1 MKRRILVMVLALL
14 LALGALVTLNSSVS
28 RTALPIEMQV
38 LTSLGDSSAAQ
49 GLTVDYRI
57 ALDSCLRWYTKYDP
71 ASGANST
78 DFHVT
83 GNRNTTT
90 VLPYYSLLGEEYN
103 DWWIVSGL
111 LNGRDTRDPIVSGI
125 LSEATSGQ
133 GRENSRGTNIMKR
146 LYPIDYYDSYPL
158 RLSQQSITEGISPD
172 NSTGY
177 YEDWVNIPFDKLRIP
192 VTEND
197 FFELEFQMDSTETGQ
212 QMNYVSGSGLQY
224 VQNAFTPYCAASED
238 GVLVTV
244 GFPADV
250 QPETDW
256 APEGFGLWYMPVRMQ
271 EVTDERSGSSATV
284 SYSFPVVAECRLAYP
299 LDIETQRVMLLR
311 RSDDGA
317 HILLVTAENDRYVL
331 RVLDSGDYR
340 LVQQIELCE
349 ATAYEHTENRYIYE
363 DYGPWREPAESAHYR
378 YSYPDEN
385 DCSTAELQVTRTEY
399 PEVSMQQGDNFA
411 AVIIGS
417 RLALLT
423 PSAEGYDLQFVC
435 DTVSYGYEM
444 WKDDPD
450 DTYWYQEDSGWLFT
464 GNVPSDPNSPVYQAY
479 TVTTV
484 AERYAMAYNGTSLA
498 VATYY
503 GGNDLML
510 SIYGREGLQYAALVK
525 NNVLGQ
531 IDSTGTANPVC
542 QDELRSYQEYY
553 YPQPG
558 LSWS

>member
-1 MKRRILVMVLALL
+1 MKRRILVTVLALL
-14 LALGALVTLNSSVS
+14 LALGGLVTLNNGISH
-28 RTALPIEMQV
+28 TALPIEMQV

-71 ASGANST
+71 ASGANRT

-83 GNRNTTT
+83 GHRETST
-90 VLPYYSLLGEEYN
+90 VLPYGLLGEEYN
-103 DWWIVSGL
+103 DWRIVSGL
-111 LNGRDTRDPIVSGI
+111 LNERDTRDPIVSGI
-125 LSEATSGQ
+125 LSEAASGQ
-133 GRENSRGTNIMKR
+133 GRENSRGTSIIKR

-172 NSTGY
+172 NSLDY
-177 YEDWVNIPFDKLRIP
+177 FHNEVNVPFEKLRIP
-192 VTEND
+192 VTEDD
-197 FFELEFQMDSTETGQ
+197 FFELEFQLDNTEAGQ
-212 QMNYVSGSGLQY
+212 KMNYVSGSGLQY

-250 QPETDW
+250 QPEADW

-271 EVTDERSGSSATV
+271 ELTEERNGSSGTV
-284 SYSFPVVAECRLAYP
+284 SYSFPVVAECRLVYP
-299 LDIETQRVMLLR
+299 LDIGTQRVMLLR

-331 RVLDSGDYR
+331 RVLDNGDYR
-340 LVQQIELCE
+340 LVQQIDLCE
-349 ATAYEHTENRYIYE
+349 ATAHEYTETRYIYD
-363 DYGPWREPAESAHYR
+363 DYGPWREPTEPAHYR
-378 YSYPDEN
+378 YSYPDES
-385 DCSTAELQVTRTEY
+385 DRSTAELQVTRTAY

-435 DTVSYGYEM
+435 DTVSYGYEL
-444 WKDDPD
+444 WKDDPN
-450 DTYWYQEDSGWLFT
+450 DTYWNQREASDWLFT
-464 GNVPSDPNSPVYQAY
+464 GDVPTDPNSPVYRAD
-479 TVTTV
+479 TIATV

-503 GGNDLML
+503 GNRLML
-510 SIYGREGLQYAALVK
+510 SVYGPEGLQYAALVK
-525 NNVLGQ
+525 NGVLGQ

>member
-1 MKRRILVMVLALL
+1 MKRRILVTALALL

-38 LTSLGDSSAAQ
+38 LTSLGDSSTAQ

-71 ASGANST
+71 ASGVNST

-90 VLPYYSLLGEEYN
+90 VLPYYSLLGETYN

-125 LSEATSGQ
+125 LSEAASGQ
-133 GRENSRGTNIMKR
+133 GRANSRGTSIVKR

-158 RLSQQSITEGISPD
+158 RLSQQSVTEGISPD
-172 NSTGY
+172 NSPGY

-197 FFELEFQMDSTETGQ
+197 FFELEFRVDSTE
-212 QMNYVSGSGLQY
+212 
-224 VQNAFTPYCAASED
+224 
-238 GVLVTV
+238 TV

-250 QPETDW
+250 QPEADW

-271 EVTDERSGSSATV
+271 KVTDERSGASGTV
-284 SYSFPVVAECRLAYP
+284 SYSFPVVAECRLVYP
-299 LDIETQRVMLLR
+299 LDIGTQRVMLLR

-331 RVLDSGDYR
+331 RVLDSGDYH
-340 LVQQIELCE
+340 LVRQIELCE
-349 ATAYEHTENRYIYE
+349 ATAHEHAENRYIYE
-363 DYGPWREPAESAHYR
+363 DYGPWREPTESAHYR
-378 YSYPDEN
+378 YNYPDEN
-385 DCSTAELQVTRTEY
+385 DRGTAELQVTRTAY
-399 PEVSMQQGDNFA
+399 PEVSMQQGDNFV

-450 DTYWYQEDSGWLFT
+450 DTYWYQEDLGWLFT
-464 GNVPSDPNSPVYQAY
+464 EDVPSDPNSSVYQAY
-479 TVTTV
+479 TVATV
-484 AERYAMAYNGTSLA
+484 EERYAMAYNGTSLA

-503 GGNDLML
+503 GNRLML
-510 SIYGREGLQYAALVK
+510 SVYGPDGFQYAALVK
-525 NNVLGQ
+525 NSVLSQEG
-531 IDSTGTANPVC
+531 SAGTANPVC

>member
-1 MKRRILVMVLALL
+1 M
-14 LALGALVTLNSSVS
+14 
-28 RTALPIEMQV
+28 
-38 LTSLGDSSAAQ
+38 
-49 GLTVDYRI
+49 
-57 ALDSCLRWYTKYDP
+57 
-71 ASGANST
+71 
-78 DFHVT
+78 
-83 GNRNTTT
+83 
-90 VLPYYSLLGEEYN
+90 
-103 DWWIVSGL
+103 SGL

-125 LSEATSGQ
+125 LSEAASGQ
-133 GRENSRGTNIMKR
+133 GRANSRGTSIVKR

-158 RLSQQSITEGISPD
+158 RLSQQSVTEGISPD
-172 NSTGY
+172 NSPGY

-197 FFELEFQMDSTETGQ
+197 FFELEFRVDSTETGQ

-250 QPETDW
+250 QPEADW

-271 EVTDERSGSSATV
+271 EVTDERGEASGTV

-331 RVLDSGDYR
+331 RVLDSGDYH
-340 LVQQIELCE
+340 LVRQIELCE
-349 ATAYEHTENRYIYE
+349 ATAHEYTETSYIYE

-385 DCSTAELQVTRTEY
+385 DRSTAELQVTRTAY

-464 GNVPSDPNSPVYQAY
+464 GDVPSDPNSPVYQAY
-479 TVTTV
+479 TVATV
-484 AERYAMAYNGTSLA
+484 EERYAMAYNGTSLA

-503 GGNDLML
+503 GNRLML
-510 SIYGREGLQYAALVK
+510 SIYGPEGLQYAALVK

-531 IDSTGTANPVC
+531 SDSTGTANPVC

>member
-1 MKRRILVMVLALL
+1 MKRRILVTALALV

-90 VLPYYSLLGEEYN
+90 VLPYYSLLGETYN
-103 DWWIVSGL
+103 DWWLVSGL

-125 LSEATSGQ
+125 RSEAASGQ
-133 GRENSRGTNIMKR
+133 GRANSRGTNIMKR

-172 NSTGY
+172 NSPGY

-197 FFELEFQMDSTETGQ
+197 FFELEFRVDSTETGQ

-256 APEGFGLWYMPVRMQ
+256 APEGFGLWYVPVRMQ
-271 EVTDERSGSSATV
+271 KVTNERSGLPETV
-284 SYSFPVVAECRLAYP
+284 RGRFPVVAECRLVYP
-299 LDIETQRVMLLR
+299 LDIGTQRVMLLR

-331 RVLDSGDYR
+331 RVLDSGDYH
-340 LVQQIELCE
+340 LVRQIELCE
-349 ATAYEHTENRYIYE
+349 ATAHEYTETSYIYE
-363 DYGPWREPAESAHYR
+363 DYGPWREPTESAHYR
-378 YSYPDEN
+378 YNYPDEN
-385 DCSTAELQVTRTEY
+385 DRGTAELQVTRTEY

-450 DTYWYQEDSGWLFT
+450 DTYWYQEDTGWLFT
-464 GNVPSDPNSPVYQAY
+464 EDVPSDPNSSVYQAY
-479 TVTTV
+479 TVATV
-484 AERYAMAYNGTSLA
+484 EERYAMAYNGTSLA

-503 GGNDLML
+503 GNRLML
-510 SIYGREGLQYAALVK
+510 SVYGPDGFQYAALVK
-525 NNVLGQ
+525 NNVLDQ

>member
-1 MKRRILVMVLALL
+1 MKRRILITALALL

-38 LTSLGDSSAAQ
+38 LTSLGNSSAAQ

-90 VLPYYSLLGEEYN
+90 VLPYYSLLGETYN

-125 LSEATSGQ
+125 LNEAASGQ
-133 GRENSRGTNIMKR
+133 GRENSRGTSIMKR

-158 RLSQQSITEGISPD
+158 RLAEQSITEGISPD
-172 NSTGY
+172 NSPGY

-197 FFELEFQMDSTETGQ
+197 FFELEFRVDSTETGQ

-224 VQNAFTPYCAASED
+224 VQNAFTPYCTASED

-256 APEGFGLWYMPVRMQ
+256 APEGFGLWYVPVRMQ
-271 EVTDERSGSSATV
+271 KVTNERSGASGTV
-284 SYSFPVVAECRLAYP
+284 SYSFPVVAECRLVYP
-299 LDIETQRVMLLR
+299 LDIGTQRVMLLR

-317 HILLVTAENDRYVL
+317 HILLVTAENGRYVL
-331 RVLDSGDYR
+331 RVLDSGDYH
-340 LVQQIELCE
+340 LVRQIELCE
-349 ATAYEHTENRYIYE
+349 ATAHEYTETSYIYE
-363 DYGPWREPAESAHYR
+363 DYGPWREPTESAHYR
-378 YSYPDEN
+378 YNYPDEN
-385 DCSTAELQVTRTEY
+385 DRGTAEFQVTHTEY
-399 PEVSMQQGDNFA
+399 PEVSMQQGDNFV

-450 DTYWYQEDSGWLFT
+450 DTYWYQEDLGWLFT
-464 GNVPSDPNSPVYQAY
+464 GGVPSDPNSLVYQAY
-479 TVTTV
+479 TVATV
-484 AERYAMAYNGTSLA
+484 EERYAMAYNGTSLA

-503 GGNDLML
+503 GNRLML
-510 SIYGREGLQYAALVK
+510 SIYGPDGLQYAALVE
-525 NNVLGQ
+525 NSVLSQNG
-531 IDSTGTANPVC
+531 GEVTANPVC

>member
-1 MKRRILVMVLALL
+1 MKRRILITVLALL

-90 VLPYYSLLGEEYN
+90 VLPYYSLLGETYN

-125 LSEATSGQ
+125 RSEAASGQ
-133 GRENSRGTNIMKR
+133 GRANSRGTNIMKR

-158 RLSQQSITEGISPD
+158 RLSQQSVTEGISPD
-172 NSTGY
+172 NSPGY

-197 FFELEFQMDSTETGQ
+197 FFELEFRVDSTETGQ

-250 QPETDW
+250 QPEADW

-271 EVTDERSGSSATV
+271 EVTDERSGASGTV
-284 SYSFPVVAECRLAYP
+284 SYSFPVVAECRLVYP
-299 LDIETQRVMLLR
+299 LDIGTQRVMLLR

-331 RVLDSGDYR
+331 RVLDSGDYH
-340 LVQQIELCE
+340 LVRKIELCE
-349 ATAYEHTENRYIYE
+349 ATAHEYTETSYIYE
-363 DYGPWREPAESAHYR
+363 DYGPWREPTESAHYR
-378 YSYPDEN
+378 YNYPDEN
-385 DCSTAELQVTRTEY
+385 DRGTAEFQVTRTAY

-450 DTYWYQEDSGWLFT
+450 NTYWYQEDLGWLFT
-464 GNVPSDPNSPVYQAY
+464 GGVPSDPNSSVYQAY
-479 TVTTV
+479 TVATV
-484 AERYAMAYNGTSLA
+484 EERYAMAYNGTSLA

-503 GGNDLML
+503 GNRLML
-510 SIYGREGLQYAALVK
+510 SIYGPEGLQYAALVK
-525 NNVLGQ
+525 NSVLSQNG
-531 IDSTGTANPVC
+531 GEVTANPVC

>member
-1 MKRRILVMVLALL
+1 MKRRILVTVLALL
-14 LALGALVTLNSSVS
+14 LALGALVTLNSGIS

-71 ASGANST
+71 ASGANRT

-83 GNRNTTT
+83 GNRETTT
-90 VLPYYSLLGEEYN
+90 VLPYGLLGETYN

-111 LNGRDTRDPIVSGI
+111 LDERDPRDPIVSGI
-125 LSEATSGQ
+125 LREAASGQ
-133 GRENSRGTNIMKR
+133 GRENSRGTSIMKR

-172 NSTGY
+172 NSPGY

-284 SYSFPVVAECRLAYP
+284 SYRFPVVAECRLAYP

-331 RVLDSGDYR
+331 RVLDSGDYH
-340 LVQQIELCE
+340 LVRQIELCE

-385 DCSTAELQVTRTEY
+385 DRSTAELQVTRTAY

-423 PSAEGYDLQFVC
+423 PSAKGYDLQFVC

-464 GNVPSDPNSPVYQAY
+464 GDVPSDPNSSVYQAY
-479 TVTTV
+479 TVATV
-484 AERYAMAYNGTSLA
+484 EERYAMAYNGTSLA

-503 GGNDLML
+503 GNRLML
-510 SIYGREGLQYAALVK
+510 SVYGPDGFQYAALVK
-525 NNVLGQ
+525 NNVLDQ

>member
-1 MKRRILVMVLALL
+1 MKRRILITALALL

-111 LNGRDTRDPIVSGI
+111 LKGRDTRDPIVSGI
-125 LSEATSGQ
+125 LSEAASGQ

-158 RLSQQSITEGISPD
+158 RLSQQSVTEGISPD
-172 NSTGY
+172 NSPGY

-197 FFELEFQMDSTETGQ
+197 FFELEFRVDSTETGQ

-250 QPETDW
+250 QPEADW

-271 EVTDERSGSSATV
+271 KVTDERSGASGTV
-284 SYSFPVVAECRLAYP
+284 SYSFPVVAECRLVYP
-299 LDIETQRVMLLR
+299 LDIGTQRVMLLR
-311 RSDDGA
+311 QSDDGA

-331 RVLDSGDYR
+331 RVLDSGDYH
-340 LVQQIELCE
+340 LVRKIELCE
-349 ATAYEHTENRYIYE
+349 ATAHEYTETSYIYE
-363 DYGPWREPAESAHYR
+363 DYGPWREPTESAHYR
-378 YSYPDEN
+378 YNYPDEN
-385 DCSTAELQVTRTEY
+385 DRGTAEFQVTRTAY

-450 DTYWYQEDSGWLFT
+450 NTYWYQEDLGWLFT
-464 GNVPSDPNSPVYQAY
+464 GGVPSDPNSSVYQAY
-479 TVTTV
+479 TVATV
-484 AERYAMAYNGTSLA
+484 EERYAMAYNGTSLA

-503 GGNDLML
+503 GNRLML
-510 SIYGREGLQYAALVK
+510 SVYGPDGFQYAALVK

>member
-1 MKRRILVMVLALL
+1 MKRRILVTVLALL
-14 LALGALVTLNSSVS
+14 LALGALVTLNSGIS

-71 ASGANST
+71 ASGANRT

-83 GNRNTTT
+83 SHRETTT
-90 VLPYYSLLGEEYN
+90 VLPYGLLGEEYN

-125 LSEATSGQ
+125 LNEAASGQ
-133 GRENSRGTNIMKR
+133 GRENSRGTSR

-158 RLSQQSITEGISPD
+158 RLSQQSVTEGISPD
-172 NSTGY
+172 NSPGY

-197 FFELEFQMDSTETGQ
+197 FFELEFRVDSTETGQ

-256 APEGFGLWYMPVRMQ
+256 APECFGLWYVPVRMQ
-271 EVTDERSGSSATV
+271 KVTNERGGSSGTV
-284 SYSFPVVAECRLAYP
+284 SYSFPVVAECRLVYP
-299 LDIETQRVMLLR
+299 LYIGTQRVMLLR
-311 RSDDGA
+311 QSDDGA

-331 RVLDSGDYR
+331 RVLDSGDYH
-340 LVQQIELCE
+340 LVRQIELCE
-349 ATAYEHTENRYIYE
+349 ATAHEYTETSYIYE
-363 DYGPWREPAESAHYR
+363 DYGPWREPTESAHYR

-385 DCSTAELQVTRTEY
+385 DRGMAELQVTRTAY

-450 DTYWYQEDSGWLFT
+450 DTYWYQEDTGWLFT
-464 GNVPSDPNSPVYQAY
+464 EDVPSDPNSSVYQAY
-479 TVTTV
+479 TVATV
-484 AERYAMAYNGTSLA
+484 EERYAMAYNGTSLA

-503 GGNDLML
+503 GNRLML
-510 SIYGREGLQYAALVK
+510 SIYGPEGLQYAALVK
-525 NNVLGQ
+525 NSVLSQNG
-531 IDSTGTANPVC
+531 GEVTANPVC

>member
-1 MKRRILVMVLALL
+1 MKRRILITVLALL

-78 DFHVT
+78 DFHVI

-90 VLPYYSLLGEEYN
+90 VLPYYSLLGETYN

-125 LSEATSGQ
+125 RSEAASGQ
-133 GRENSRGTNIMKR
+133 GRANSRGTNIMKR

-158 RLSQQSITEGISPD
+158 RLSQQSVTEGISPD
-172 NSTGY
+172 NSPGY

-197 FFELEFQMDSTETGQ
+197 FFELEFRVDSTETGQ

-250 QPETDW
+250 QPEADW

-271 EVTDERSGSSATV
+271 EVTDERSGASGTV
-284 SYSFPVVAECRLAYP
+284 SYSFPVVAECRLVYP
-299 LDIETQRVMLLR
+299 LDIGTQRVMLLR

-331 RVLDSGDYR
+331 RVLDSGDYH
-340 LVQQIELCE
+340 LVRKIELCE
-349 ATAYEHTENRYIYE
+349 ATAHEYTETSYIYE
-363 DYGPWREPAESAHYR
+363 DYGPWREPTESAHYR
-378 YSYPDEN
+378 YNYPDEN
-385 DCSTAELQVTRTEY
+385 DRGTAEFQVTRTAY

-450 DTYWYQEDSGWLFT
+450 NTYWYQEDLGWLFT
-464 GNVPSDPNSPVYQAY
+464 GGVPSDPNSSVYQAY
-479 TVTTV
+479 TVATV
-484 AERYAMAYNGTSLA
+484 EERYAMAYNGTSLA

-503 GGNDLML
+503 GNRLML
-510 SIYGREGLQYAALVK
+510 SVYGPDGFQYAALVK

>member
-1 MKRRILVMVLALL
+1 MKRRILITALALL
-14 LALGALVTLNSSVS
+14 LALGALVTLNSGVS

-90 VLPYYSLLGEEYN
+90 VLPYYSLLGETYN

-125 LSEATSGQ
+125 LNEAASGQ

-158 RLSQQSITEGISPD
+158 RLSQQSVTEGISPD
-172 NSTGY
+172 NSPGY

-197 FFELEFQMDSTETGQ
+197 FFELEFRVDSTETGQ

-250 QPETDW
+250 QPEADW

-271 EVTDERSGSSATV
+271 EVTDERSGASGTV

-331 RVLDSGDYR
+331 RVLDSGDYH
-340 LVQQIELCE
+340 LVRQIDLCE
-349 ATAYEHTENRYIYE
+349 ATAHEYTETSYIYE

-385 DCSTAELQVTRTEY
+385 DRGTAELQVTRTEY

-450 DTYWYQEDSGWLFT
+450 DTYWYQEDTGWLFT
-464 GNVPSDPNSPVYQAY
+464 EDVPSDPNSSVYQAY
-479 TVTTV
+479 TVATV
-484 AERYAMAYNGTSLA
+484 EERYAMAYNGTSLA

-503 GGNDLML
+503 GNRLML
-510 SIYGREGLQYAALVK
+510 SVYGPNGLQYAALVE
-525 NNVLGQ
+525 NSVLSQEG
-531 IDSTGTANPVC
+531 STGTANPVC

>member
-1 MKRRILVMVLALL
+1 MKRRILITALALL

-38 LTSLGDSSAAQ
+38 LTSLGDSSTAQ

-71 ASGANST
+71 ASGVNST

-90 VLPYYSLLGEEYN
+90 VLPYYSLLGETYN

-125 LSEATSGQ
+125 LSEAASGQ
-133 GRENSRGTNIMKR
+133 GRANSSGTSIVKR

-158 RLSQQSITEGISPD
+158 RLSQQSVTEGISPD
-172 NSTGY
+172 NSPGY

-197 FFELEFQMDSTETGQ
+197 FFELEFRVDSTETGQ
-212 QMNYVSGSGLQY
+212 QINYVSGSGLQY

-256 APEGFGLWYMPVRMQ
+256 APEGFGLWYVPVRMQ
-271 EVTDERSGSSATV
+271 KVTNERSGASGTV
-284 SYSFPVVAECRLAYP
+284 SYSFPVVAECRLVYP
-299 LDIETQRVMLLR
+299 LDIGTQRVMLLR

-317 HILLVTAENDRYVL
+317 HILLVTAENGRYVL
-331 RVLDSGDYR
+331 RVLDSGDYH
-340 LVQQIELCE
+340 LVRQIELCE
-349 ATAYEHTENRYIYE
+349 ATAHEYTETSYIYE
-363 DYGPWREPAESAHYR
+363 DYGPWREPTESAHYR
-378 YSYPDEN
+378 YNYPDEN
-385 DCSTAELQVTRTEY
+385 DRGTAEFQVTHTEY

-450 DTYWYQEDSGWLFT
+450 DTYWYQEDTGWLFT
-464 GNVPSDPNSPVYQAY
+464 EDVPSDPNSSVYQAY
-479 TVTTV
+479 TVATV
-484 AERYAMAYNGTSLA
+484 EERYAMAYNGTSLA

-503 GGNDLML
+503 GNRLML
-510 SIYGREGLQYAALVK
+510 SVYGPDGFQYAALVE
-525 NNVLGQ
+525 NSVLSQEG
-531 IDSTGTANPVC
+531 STGTANPVC

>member
-1 MKRRILVMVLALL
+1 MKRRILVTALALL

-90 VLPYYSLLGEEYN
+90 VLPYYSLLGETYN

-125 LSEATSGQ
+125 LNEAASGQ

-158 RLSQQSITEGISPD
+158 RLSQQSVTEGISPD
-172 NSTGY
+172 NSPGY

-197 FFELEFQMDSTETGQ
+197 FFELEFRVDSTETGQ

-250 QPETDW
+250 QPEADW

-271 EVTDERSGSSATV
+271 EVTDERSGASGTV
-284 SYSFPVVAECRLAYP
+284 SYSFPVVAECRLVYP
-299 LDIETQRVMLLR
+299 LDIGTQRVMLLR
-311 RSDDGA
+311 QSDDGA

-331 RVLDSGDYR
+331 RVLDSGDYH
-340 LVQQIELCE
+340 LVRQIELCE
-349 ATAYEHTENRYIYE
+349 ATAHEYTETSYIYE
-363 DYGPWREPAESAHYR
+363 DYGPWREPAESAYYR

-385 DCSTAELQVTRTEY
+385 DRGTAELQVTRTAY

-450 DTYWYQEDSGWLFT
+450 DTYWYQEDTGWLFT
-464 GNVPSDPNSPVYQAY
+464 EDVPSDPNSSVYQAY
-479 TVTTV
+479 TVATV
-484 AERYAMAYNGTSLA
+484 EERYAMAYNGTSLA

-503 GGNDLML
+503 GNRLML
-510 SIYGREGLQYAALVK
+510 SVYGPDGFQYAALVE
-525 NNVLGQ
+525 NSVLSQ

>member
-1 MKRRILVMVLALL
+1 MKRRILITALALL

-78 DFHVT
+78 DFHVI
-83 GNRNTTT
+83 GHRNTTT
-90 VLPYYSLLGEEYN
+90 VLPYGLLGETYN

-111 LNGRDTRDPIVSGI
+111 LDERDPHDSIVSTL
-125 LSEATSGQ
+125 LSEAASGQ
-133 GRENSRGTNIMKR
+133 GRANSRGTNIMKR

-158 RLSQQSITEGISPD
+158 RLSQQFITEGISPD
-172 NSTGY
+172 NSLDYFHG
-177 YEDWVNIPFDKLRIP
+177 EVNVPFDKLRIP
-192 VTEND
+192 VTEDD
-197 FFELEFQMDSTETGQ
+197 FFELEFQVDNTEAGHRMD
-212 QMNYVSGSGLQY
+212 YVSGSGLRY
-224 VQNAFTPYCAASED
+224 IQNAFTPYCAASED

-271 EVTDERSGSSATV
+271 EVTNERGEASGTV
-284 SYSFPVVAECRLAYP
+284 SYSFPVVAECRLVYP
-299 LDIETQRVMLLR
+299 LDIETQRVVLLQQ
-311 RSDDGA
+311 SDDGA

-331 RVLDSGDYR
+331 RVLDSGDYH
-340 LVQQIELCE
+340 LVRQIELCE
-349 ATAYEHTENRYIYE
+349 ATAHEYTETSYIYE
-363 DYGPWREPAESAHYR
+363 DYGPWREPMESAHYR

-385 DCSTAELQVTRTEY
+385 DRSTAELQVTRTAY

-464 GNVPSDPNSPVYQAY
+464 GDVPSDPNSSVYQAHTFA
-479 TVTTV
+479 TVE
-484 AERYAMAYNGTSLA
+484 ERYTMAYNGTSLA

-503 GGNDLML
+503 GNRLML
-510 SIYGREGLQYAALVK
+510 SVYGPEGLQYAALVE
-525 NNVLGQ
+525 NSVLSQEG
-531 IDSTGTANPVC
+531 STGTANPVC

>member
-1 MKRRILVMVLALL
+1 MKRRILITVLALL

-90 VLPYYSLLGEEYN
+90 VLPYYSLLGETYN

-125 LSEATSGQ
+125 RSEAASGQ
-133 GRENSRGTNIMKR
+133 GRANSRGTNIMKR

-158 RLSQQSITEGISPD
+158 RLSQQSVTEGISPD
-172 NSTGY
+172 NSPGY

-197 FFELEFQMDSTETGQ
+197 FFELEFRVDSTETGQ

-250 QPETDW
+250 QPEADW

-271 EVTDERSGSSATV
+271 EVTDERSGASGTV
-284 SYSFPVVAECRLAYP
+284 SYSFPVVAECRLVYP
-299 LDIETQRVMLLR
+299 LDIGTQRVMLLR

-331 RVLDSGDYR
+331 RVLDSGDYH
-340 LVQQIELCE
+340 LVRKIELCE
-349 ATAYEHTENRYIYE
+349 ATAHEYTETSYIYE
-363 DYGPWREPAESAHYR
+363 DYGPWREPTESAHYR
-378 YSYPDEN
+378 YNYPDEN
-385 DCSTAELQVTRTEY
+385 DRGTAELQVTRTAY

-450 DTYWYQEDSGWLFT
+450 NTYWYQEDLGWLFT
-464 GNVPSDPNSPVYQAY
+464 GGVPSDPNSSVYQAY
-479 TVTTV
+479 TVATV
-484 AERYAMAYNGTSLA
+484 EERYAMAYNGTSLA

-503 GGNDLML
+503 GNRLML
-510 SIYGREGLQYAALVK
+510 SVYGPDGFQYAALVK
-525 NNVLGQ
+525 NNVLDQ

>member
-1 MKRRILVMVLALL
+1 MKRRILITALALL

-83 GNRNTTT
+83 GHRETTT
-90 VLPYYSLLGEEYN
+90 VLPYGLLGEEYN

-111 LNGRDTRDPIVSGI
+111 LKGRDTRDPIVSGI
-125 LSEATSGQ
+125 LSEAASGQ

-158 RLSQQSITEGISPD
+158 RLSQQSVTEGISPD
-172 NSTGY
+172 NSPGY

-197 FFELEFQMDSTETGQ
+197 FFELEFRVDSTETGQ

-271 EVTDERSGSSATV
+271 EVTDERSGASGTV
-284 SYSFPVVAECRLAYP
+284 SYSFPVVAECRLVYP
-299 LDIETQRVMLLR
+299 LDIGTQRVMLLR
-311 RSDDGA
+311 QSDDGA
-317 HILLVTAENDRYVL
+317 HTLLVTAENDRYVL
-331 RVLDSGDYR
+331 RVLDSGDYH
-340 LVQQIELCE
+340 LVRKIELCE
-349 ATAYEHTENRYIYE
+349 ATAHEYTETNYIYE
-363 DYGPWREPAESAHYR
+363 DYGPWREPTESAHYR
-378 YSYPDEN
+378 YNYPDEN
-385 DCSTAELQVTRTEY
+385 DRGTAEFQVTHTEY

-450 DTYWYQEDSGWLFT
+450 DTYWYQEDLGWLFT
-464 GNVPSDPNSPVYQAY
+464 GGVPSDPNSSVYQAY
-479 TVTTV
+479 TVATV
-484 AERYAMAYNGTSLA
+484 EERYAMAYNGTSLA

-503 GGNDLML
+503 GNRLML
-510 SIYGREGLQYAALVK
+510 SVYGPDGFQYAALVK

>member
-1 MKRRILVMVLALL
+1 MKRRILITALALL

-28 RTALPIEMQV
+28 RTVLPIEMQV

-83 GNRNTTT
+83 GHRNTTT

-111 LNGRDTRDPIVSGI
+111 LKGRDTRDPIVSGI
-125 LSEATSGQ
+125 LSEAASGQ
-133 GRENSRGTNIMKR
+133 ERENSRGTNIMKR

-172 NSTGY
+172 NSPGY

-197 FFELEFQMDSTETGQ
+197 FFELEFRVDSTETGQ

-250 QPETDW
+250 QPEADW

-271 EVTDERSGSSATV
+271 EVTDERSGASGTV
-284 SYSFPVVAECRLAYP
+284 SYSFPVVAECRLVYP
-299 LDIETQRVMLLR
+299 LDIGTQRVMLLR
-311 RSDDGA
+311 QSDDGA

-331 RVLDSGDYR
+331 RVLDSGDYH
-340 LVQQIELCE
+340 LVRQIELCE
-349 ATAYEHTENRYIYE
+349 ATAHEYSETRYIYE
-363 DYGPWREPAESAHYR
+363 DYGPWREPTESAHYR

-385 DCSTAELQVTRTEY
+385 DRGTAELQVTRTEY

-450 DTYWYQEDSGWLFT
+450 DTYWYQEDTGWLFT
-464 GNVPSDPNSPVYQAY
+464 EDVPSDPNSSVYQAY
-479 TVTTV
+479 TVATV
-484 AERYAMAYNGTSLA
+484 EERYAMAYNGTSLA

-503 GGNDLML
+503 GNRLML
-510 SIYGREGLQYAALVK
+510 SVYGPDGFQYAALVK
-525 NNVLGQ
+525 NNVLDQ

>member
-1 MKRRILVMVLALL
+1 
-14 LALGALVTLNSSVS
+14 
-28 RTALPIEMQV
+28 
-38 LTSLGDSSAAQ
+38 
-49 GLTVDYRI
+49 
-57 ALDSCLRWYTKYDP
+57 
-71 ASGANST
+71 
-78 DFHVT
+78 
-83 GNRNTTT
+83 
-90 VLPYYSLLGEEYN
+90 
-103 DWWIVSGL
+103 
-111 LNGRDTRDPIVSGI
+111 
-125 LSEATSGQ
+125 
-133 GRENSRGTNIMKR
+133 MKR

-172 NSTGY
+172 NSPGY

-197 FFELEFQMDSTETGQ
+197 FFELEFQVDSTETGQ

-250 QPETDW
+250 QPEADW

-271 EVTDERSGSSATV
+271 EVTDERGGSSGTV

-331 RVLDSGDYR
+331 RVLDSGDYH
-340 LVQQIELCE
+340 LVRQIELCE
-349 ATAYEHTENRYIYE
+349 ATAHEHTENRYIYE
-363 DYGPWREPAESAHYR
+363 DYGPWREPTESAHYR

-385 DCSTAELQVTRTEY
+385 DRGTAELQVTHTEY

-450 DTYWYQEDSGWLFT
+450 NTYWYQEDLGWLFT
-464 GNVPSDPNSPVYQAY
+464 GGVPSDPNSSVYQAY
-479 TVTTV
+479 TVATV
-484 AERYAMAYNGTSLA
+484 EERYAMAYNGTSLA

-503 GGNDLML
+503 GNRLML
-510 SIYGREGLQYAALVK
+510 SVYGPDGFQYAALVK

>member
-1 MKRRILVMVLALL
+1 MKRRILVTALALV

-125 LSEATSGQ
+125 LSEAASGQ
-133 GRENSRGTNIMKR
+133 GRENSRGTSIMKR

-158 RLSQQSITEGISPD
+158 RLAEQSITEGISPD
-172 NSTGY
+172 NSPGY
-177 YEDWVNIPFDKLRIP
+177 YEDWVNTPFDKLRIP

-197 FFELEFQMDSTETGQ
+197 FFELEFRVDSTETGQ

-224 VQNAFTPYCAASED
+224 VQNAFTPYCAASEG

-250 QPETDW
+250 QPEVDW

-271 EVTDERSGSSATV
+271 EVTDERSGLPETV
-284 SYSFPVVAECRLAYP
+284 RGRFPVVAECRLVYP
-299 LDIETQRVMLLR
+299 LDIGTQRVMLLR
-311 RSDDGA
+311 QSDDGA

-331 RVLDSGDYR
+331 RVLDSGDYH
-340 LVQQIELCE
+340 LVRKIELCE
-349 ATAYEHTENRYIYE
+349 ATAHEYTETSYIYE

-385 DCSTAELQVTRTEY
+385 DRGTAELQVTRTEY

-450 DTYWYQEDSGWLFT
+450 DTYWYQEDTGWLFT
-464 GNVPSDPNSPVYQAY
+464 EDVPSDPNSSVYQAY
-479 TVTTV
+479 TVATV
-484 AERYAMAYNGTSLA
+484 EERYAMAYNGTSLA

-503 GGNDLML
+503 GNRLML
-510 SIYGREGLQYAALVK
+510 SVYGPDGFQYAALVK

>member
-1 MKRRILVMVLALL
+1 MKRRILITVLALL

-90 VLPYYSLLGEEYN
+90 VLPYYSLLGETYN

-125 LSEATSGQ
+125 RSEAASGQ
-133 GRENSRGTNIMKR
+133 GRANSRGTNIMKR

-158 RLSQQSITEGISPD
+158 RLSQQSVTEGISPD
-172 NSTGY
+172 NSPGY

-197 FFELEFQMDSTETGQ
+197 FFELEFRVDSTETGQ

-244 GFPADV
+244 GFPAEV
-250 QPETDW
+250 QPEADW

-271 EVTDERSGSSATV
+271 EVTDERSGASGTV
-284 SYSFPVVAECRLAYP
+284 SYSFPVVAECRLVYP
-299 LDIETQRVMLLR
+299 LDIGTQRVMLLR

-331 RVLDSGDYR
+331 RVLDSGDYH
-340 LVQQIELCE
+340 LVRKIELCE
-349 ATAYEHTENRYIYE
+349 ATAHEYTETSYIYE
-363 DYGPWREPAESAHYR
+363 DYGPWREPTESAHYR
-378 YSYPDEN
+378 YNYPDEN
-385 DCSTAELQVTRTEY
+385 DRGTAEFQVTRTAY

-450 DTYWYQEDSGWLFT
+450 NTYWYQEDLGWLFT
-464 GNVPSDPNSPVYQAY
+464 GGVPSDPNSSVYQAY
-479 TVTTV
+479 TVATV
-484 AERYAMAYNGTSLA
+484 EERYAMAYNGTSLA

-503 GGNDLML
+503 GNRLML
-510 SIYGREGLQYAALVK
+510 SVYGPDGFQYAALVK

>member
-1 MKRRILVMVLALL
+1 MKRRILITALALL

-111 LNGRDTRDPIVSGI
+111 LKGRDTRDPIVSGI
-125 LSEATSGQ
+125 LSEAASGQ

-172 NSTGY
+172 NSPGY

-197 FFELEFQMDSTETGQ
+197 FFELEFRVDSTETGQ

-250 QPETDW
+250 QPEADW

-271 EVTDERSGSSATV
+271 EVTDERSGASGTV
-284 SYSFPVVAECRLAYP
+284 SYSFPVVAECRLVYP
-299 LDIETQRVMLLR
+299 LDIGTQRVMLLR
-311 RSDDGA
+311 QSDDGA

-331 RVLDSGDYR
+331 RVLDSGDYH
-340 LVQQIELCE
+340 LVRQIELCE
-349 ATAYEHTENRYIYE
+349 ATAHEYSETRYIYE
-363 DYGPWREPAESAHYR
+363 DYGPWREPTESAHYR

-385 DCSTAELQVTRTEY
+385 DRGTAELQVTRTEY

-450 DTYWYQEDSGWLFT
+450 DTYWYQEDLGWLFT
-464 GNVPSDPNSPVYQAY
+464 EDVPSDPNSSVYQAY
-479 TVTTV
+479 TVATV
-484 AERYAMAYNGTSLA
+484 EERYAMAYNGTSLA

-503 GGNDLML
+503 GNRLML
-510 SIYGREGLQYAALVK
+510 SVYGPDGFQYAALVK
-525 NNVLGQ
+525 NNVLDQ

>member
-1 MKRRILVMVLALL
+1 MKRRILITVLALL
-14 LALGALVTLNSSVS
+14 LVLGALVTLNSSVS

-90 VLPYYSLLGEEYN
+90 VLPYYSLLGETYN

-125 LSEATSGQ
+125 RSEAASGQ
-133 GRENSRGTNIMKR
+133 GRANSRGTSIMKR

-158 RLSQQSITEGISPD
+158 RLSRQSITEGISPD
-172 NSTGY
+172 NSPGY

-238 GVLVTV
+238 GVLVSV

-250 QPETDW
+250 QPEADW
-256 APEGFGLWYMPVRMQ
+256 APEGFGLWYVPVRMQ
-271 EVTDERSGSSATV
+271 KVTNERSGLPETV
-284 SYSFPVVAECRLAYP
+284 RGRFPVVAECRLAYP

-331 RVLDSGDYR
+331 RVLDGGDYH
-340 LVQQIELCE
+340 LVRQIELCE
-349 ATAYEHTENRYIYE
+349 ATAHEYSETRYIYE

-385 DCSTAELQVTRTEY
+385 DRSTAELQVTRTAY
-399 PEVSMQQGDNFA
+399 PEVSMQQGDNFV

-450 DTYWYQEDSGWLFT
+450 DTYWYQEDTGWLFT
-464 GNVPSDPNSPVYQAY
+464 EDVPSDPNSSVYQAY
-479 TVTTV
+479 TVATV
-484 AERYAMAYNGTSLA
+484 EERYAMAYNGTSLA

-503 GGNDLML
+503 GNRLML
-510 SIYGREGLQYAALVK
+510 SVYGPDGFQYAALVE
-525 NNVLGQ
+525 NSVLSQEG
-531 IDSTGTANPVC
+531 STGTANPVC

>member
-1 MKRRILVMVLALL
+1 MKRRILITALALL

-38 LTSLGDSSAAQ
+38 LTSLGNSSAAQ

-90 VLPYYSLLGEEYN
+90 VLPYYSLLGETYN

-111 LNGRDTRDPIVSGI
+111 LDERDPRDPIVSGI
-125 LSEATSGQ
+125 LREAASGQ
-133 GRENSRGTNIMKR
+133 GRENSRGTSIVKR

-158 RLSQQSITEGISPD
+158 RLAEQSITEGISPD
-172 NSTGY
+172 NSPGY

-197 FFELEFQMDSTETGQ
+197 FFELEFRVDSTETGQ

-256 APEGFGLWYMPVRMQ
+256 APEGFGLWYVPVRMQ
-271 EVTDERSGSSATV
+271 EVTNERGGSSGTV
-284 SYSFPVVAECRLAYP
+284 SYSFPVVEECRLVYP
-299 LDIETQRVMLLR
+299 LDIGTQRVMLLR

-331 RVLDSGDYR
+331 RVLDSGDYH
-340 LVQQIELCE
+340 LVRQIELCE
-349 ATAYEHTENRYIYE
+349 ATTHEYTETSYIYE
-363 DYGPWREPAESAHYR
+363 DYGPWREPTESAHYR

-385 DCSTAELQVTRTEY
+385 DRGTAELQVTRTAY

-423 PSAEGYDLQFVC
+423 PSAEGDDLQFVC

-464 GNVPSDPNSPVYQAY
+464 EDVPSDPNSSVYQAY
-479 TVTTV
+479 TVATV
-484 AERYAMAYNGTSLA
+484 EERYAMAYNGTSLA

-503 GGNDLML
+503 GNRLML
-510 SIYGREGLQYAALVK
+510 SVYGPDGLQYAALVK
-525 NNVLGQ
+525 NSVLSQEG
-531 IDSTGTANPVC
+531 STGTANPVC

>member
-1 MKRRILVMVLALL
+1 MKRRILVTVLALL

-90 VLPYYSLLGEEYN
+90 VLPYGLLGEEYN

-111 LNGRDTRDPIVSGI
+111 LDERDTRDPIVFGI
-125 LSEATSGQ
+125 LNEAASGQ
-133 GRENSRGTNIMKR
+133 GRENSRGTSIMKR

-158 RLSQQSITEGISPD
+158 RLSQQSVTEGISPD
-172 NSTGY
+172 NSPGY
-177 YEDWVNIPFDKLRIP
+177 YEDWVNISFDKLRIP

-197 FFELEFQMDSTETGQ
+197 FFELEFRVDSTETGQ

-250 QPETDW
+250 QPEADW

-271 EVTDERSGSSATV
+271 EVTDERSGASGTV
-284 SYSFPVVAECRLAYP
+284 SYSFPVVAECRLVYP
-299 LDIETQRVMLLR
+299 LDIGTQRVMLLR
-311 RSDDGA
+311 RSDDGT

-331 RVLDSGDYR
+331 RVLDSGDYH
-340 LVQQIELCE
+340 LVRKIELCE
-349 ATAYEHTENRYIYE
+349 ATAHEYTETSYIYE
-363 DYGPWREPAESAHYR
+363 DYGPWREPTESAHYR

-385 DCSTAELQVTRTEY
+385 DRSTAELQVTRTEY

-450 DTYWYQEDSGWLFT
+450 NTYWYQEDTGWLFT
-464 GNVPSDPNSPVYQAY
+464 EDVPSDPNSSVYQAY
-479 TVTTV
+479 TVATV
-484 AERYAMAYNGTSLA
+484 EERYAMAYNGTSLA

-503 GGNDLML
+503 GNRLML
-510 SIYGREGLQYAALVK
+510 SVYGPDGFQYAALVK
-525 NNVLGQ
+525 NNVLDQ

>member
-1 MKRRILVMVLALL
+1 MKRRILITALALL

-28 RTALPIEMQV
+28 RTVLPIEMQV

-111 LNGRDTRDPIVSGI
+111 LKGRDTRDPIVSGI
-125 LSEATSGQ
+125 LSEAASGQ
-133 GRENSRGTNIMKR
+133 GRENSRGTSIMKR

-158 RLSQQSITEGISPD
+158 RLAEQSITEGISPD
-172 NSTGY
+172 NSPGY

-197 FFELEFQMDSTETGQ
+197 FFELEFRVDSTETGQ

-250 QPETDW
+250 QPEADW

-271 EVTDERSGSSATV
+271 EVTDERSGASGTV
-284 SYSFPVVAECRLAYP
+284 SYSFPVVAECRLVYP
-299 LDIETQRVMLLR
+299 LDIGTQRVMLLR
-311 RSDDGA
+311 RSDDGT

-331 RVLDSGDYR
+331 RVLDSGDYH
-340 LVQQIELCE
+340 LVRQIELCE
-349 ATAYEHTENRYIYE
+349 ATAHEYTETRYIYE
-363 DYGPWREPAESAHYR
+363 DYGPWREPTESAHYR

-385 DCSTAELQVTRTEY
+385 DRSTAELQVTRTEY

-450 DTYWYQEDSGWLFT
+450 NTYWYQEDTGWLFT
-464 GNVPSDPNSPVYQAY
+464 EDVPSDPNSSVYQAY
-479 TVTTV
+479 TVATV
-484 AERYAMAYNGTSLA
+484 EERYAMAYNGTSLA

-503 GGNDLML
+503 GNRLML
-510 SIYGREGLQYAALVK
+510 SVYGPDGFQYAALVK
-525 NNVLGQ
+525 NNVLDQ

>member
-1 MKRRILVMVLALL
+1 MKRRILITALALL

-83 GNRNTTT
+83 GHRETTT
-90 VLPYYSLLGEEYN
+90 VLPYYSLLGEKYN

-111 LNGRDTRDPIVSGI
+111 LDERDTRDPIVSGI
-125 LSEATSGQ
+125 LNEAASGQ

-158 RLSQQSITEGISPD
+158 RLSQQSVTEGISPD
-172 NSTGY
+172 NSPGY

-197 FFELEFQMDSTETGQ
+197 FFELEFRVDSTETGQ

-224 VQNAFTPYCAASED
+224 VQNAFTPYCAASEG

-250 QPETDW
+250 QPEADW

-271 EVTDERSGSSATV
+271 EVTDERSGASGTV
-284 SYSFPVVAECRLAYP
+284 SYSFPVVAECRLVYP
-299 LDIETQRVMLLR
+299 LDIGTQRVMLLR
-311 RSDDGA
+311 QSDDGA

-331 RVLDSGDYR
+331 RVLDSGDYH
-340 LVQQIELCE
+340 LVRQIELCE
-349 ATAYEHTENRYIYE
+349 ATAHEYTETSYIYE
-363 DYGPWREPAESAHYR
+363 DYGPWREPTESAHYR
-378 YSYPDEN
+378 YNYPDEN
-385 DCSTAELQVTRTEY
+385 DRGTAELQVTRTEY

-417 RLALLT
+417 RVRPAICLRYRVL
-423 PSAEGYDLQFVC
+423 
-435 DTVSYGYEM
+435 
-444 WKDDPD
+444 
-450 DTYWYQEDSGWLFT
+450 WL
-464 GNVPSDPNSPVYQAY
+464 
-479 TVTTV
+479 
-484 AERYAMAYNGTSLA
+484 
-498 VATYY
+498 
-503 GGNDLML
+503 
-510 SIYGREGLQYAALVK
+510 
-525 NNVLGQ
+525 
-531 IDSTGTANPVC
+531 
-542 QDELRSYQEYY
+542 
-553 YPQPG
+553 
-558 LSWS
+558 

>member
-1 MKRRILVMVLALL
+1 MKRRILVTVLALL

-71 ASGANST
+71 ASGVNST

-90 VLPYYSLLGEEYN
+90 VLPYYSLLGETYN

-111 LNGRDTRDPIVSGI
+111 LDERDTCDPIVSGI
-125 LSEATSGQ
+125 LREAASGQ
-133 GRENSRGTNIMKR
+133 GRENSRGTSIMKR
-146 LYPIDYYDSYPL
+146 IYPIDYYDSYPL

-172 NSTGY
+172 NSPGY

-250 QPETDW
+250 QPEADW

-271 EVTDERSGSSATV
+271 EVTDERGEASGTV
-284 SYSFPVVAECRLAYP
+284 SYSFPVVAECRLVYP
-299 LDIETQRVMLLR
+299 LDIGTQRVMLLK

-331 RVLDSGDYR
+331 RVLDSGDYH
-340 LVQQIELCE
+340 LVRQIELCE
-349 ATAYEHTENRYIYE
+349 ATAHEYTENRYIYE

-385 DCSTAELQVTRTEY
+385 DRGMAELQVTRTEY

-464 GNVPSDPNSPVYQAY
+464 EDVPSDPNSSVYQAY

-503 GGNDLML
+503 GNRLML
-510 SIYGREGLQYAALVK
+510 SIYGPEGLQYAALVE
-525 NNVLGQ
+525 NSVLSQNG
-531 IDSTGTANPVC
+531 GGVTANPVC

>member
-1 MKRRILVMVLALL
+1 MKRRILVTALALV

-38 LTSLGDSSAAQ
+38 LTSLGDSSVAQ

-71 ASGANST
+71 ASGTNST

-90 VLPYYSLLGEEYN
+90 VLPYGLLGETYN

-125 LSEATSGQ
+125 LSEAASGQ
-133 GRENSRGTNIMKR
+133 GRENSRGTSIMKR

-158 RLSQQSITEGISPD
+158 RLAEQSITEGISPD
-172 NSTGY
+172 NSPGY
-177 YEDWVNIPFDKLRIP
+177 YEDWVNTPFDKLRIP

-197 FFELEFQMDSTETGQ
+197 FFELEFRVDSTETGQ

-224 VQNAFTPYCAASED
+224 VQNAFTPYCAASEG

-250 QPETDW
+250 QPEVDW

-271 EVTDERSGSSATV
+271 EVTDERSGLPETV
-284 SYSFPVVAECRLAYP
+284 RGRFPVVAECRLVYP
-299 LDIETQRVMLLR
+299 LDIGTQRVMLLR
-311 RSDDGA
+311 QSDDGA

-331 RVLDSGDYR
+331 RVLDSGDYH
-340 LVQQIELCE
+340 LVRKIELCE
-349 ATAYEHTENRYIYE
+349 ATAHEYTETSYIYE

-385 DCSTAELQVTRTEY
+385 DRGTAELQVTRTEY

-450 DTYWYQEDSGWLFT
+450 DTYWYQEDTGWLFT
-464 GNVPSDPNSPVYQAY
+464 EDVPSDPNSSVYQAY
-479 TVTTV
+479 TVATV
-484 AERYAMAYNGTSLA
+484 EERYAMAYNGTSLA

-503 GGNDLML
+503 GNRLML
-510 SIYGREGLQYAALVK
+510 SVYGPDGFQYAALVK

>member
-1 MKRRILVMVLALL
+1 MKRRILITALALL

-38 LTSLGDSSAAQ
+38 LTSLGDSSTAQ

-71 ASGANST
+71 ASGVNST

-90 VLPYYSLLGEEYN
+90 VLPYYSLLGETYN

-125 LSEATSGQ
+125 LNEAASGQ
-133 GRENSRGTNIMKR
+133 GRENSRGTSIMKR

-172 NSTGY
+172 NSPGY

-197 FFELEFQMDSTETGQ
+197 FFELEFRVDSTETGQ

-250 QPETDW
+250 QPEADW

-271 EVTDERSGSSATV
+271 EVTDERSGLPETV
-284 SYSFPVVAECRLAYP
+284 RGRFPVVAECRLVYP
-299 LDIETQRVMLLR
+299 LDIGTQRVMLLR
-311 RSDDGA
+311 QSDDGA

-331 RVLDSGDYR
+331 RVLDSGDYH
-340 LVQQIELCE
+340 LVRKIELCE
-349 ATAYEHTENRYIYE
+349 ATAHEYTETSYIYE

-378 YSYPDEN
+378 YNYPDEN
-385 DCSTAELQVTRTEY
+385 DRGTAELQVTRTEY

-450 DTYWYQEDSGWLFT
+450 DTYWYQEDTGWLFT
-464 GNVPSDPNSPVYQAY
+464 EDVPSDPNSSVYQAY
-479 TVTTV
+479 TVATV
-484 AERYAMAYNGTSLA
+484 EERYAMAYNGTSLA

-503 GGNDLML
+503 GNRLML
-510 SIYGREGLQYAALVK
+510 SVYGPDGFQYAALVE
-525 NNVLGQ
+525 NSVLSQEG
-531 IDSTGTANPVC
+531 STGTANPVC

>member
-1 MKRRILVMVLALL
+1 MKRRILITALALL

-38 LTSLGDSSAAQ
+38 LTSLGDSSTAQ

-71 ASGANST
+71 ASGVNST

-90 VLPYYSLLGEEYN
+90 VLPYYSLLGETYN

-125 LSEATSGQ
+125 LSEAASGQ
-133 GRENSRGTNIMKR
+133 GRANSRGTSIVKR

-158 RLSQQSITEGISPD
+158 RLSQQSVTEGISPD
-172 NSTGY
+172 NSPGY

-197 FFELEFQMDSTETGQ
+197 FFELEFRVDSTETGQ

-250 QPETDW
+250 QPEADW

-271 EVTDERSGSSATV
+271 EVTDERSGASGTV
-284 SYSFPVVAECRLAYP
+284 SYSFPVVAECRLVYP
-299 LDIETQRVMLLR
+299 LDIGTQRVMLLR
-311 RSDDGA
+311 QSDDGA

-331 RVLDSGDYR
+331 RVLDSGDYH
-340 LVQQIELCE
+340 LVRQIELCE

-385 DCSTAELQVTRTEY
+385 DSSTAELQVTRTEY

-450 DTYWYQEDSGWLFT
+450 DTYWYQEDTGWLFT
-464 GNVPSDPNSPVYQAY
+464 EDVPSDPNSSVYQAY
-479 TVTTV
+479 TVATV
-484 AERYAMAYNGTSLA
+484 EERYAMAYNGTSLA

-503 GGNDLML
+503 GNRLML
-510 SIYGREGLQYAALVK
+510 SVYGPDGFQYAALVK

>member
-1 MKRRILVMVLALL
+1 MKRRILITALALL

-83 GNRNTTT
+83 GHRETTT
-90 VLPYYSLLGEEYN
+90 VLPYGLLGEEYN

-111 LNGRDTRDPIVSGI
+111 LKGRDTRDPIVSGI
-125 LSEATSGQ
+125 LSEAASGQ

-158 RLSQQSITEGISPD
+158 RLSQQSVTEGISPD
-172 NSTGY
+172 NSPGY

-197 FFELEFQMDSTETGQ
+197 FFELEFRVDSTETGQ

-250 QPETDW
+250 QPEADW

-271 EVTDERSGSSATV
+271 EVTDERSGLPETV
-284 SYSFPVVAECRLAYP
+284 RGRFPVVAECRLVYP
-299 LDIETQRVMLLR
+299 LDIGTQRVMLLR
-311 RSDDGA
+311 QSDDGA

-331 RVLDSGDYR
+331 RVLDSGDYH
-340 LVQQIELCE
+340 LVRQIELCE
-349 ATAYEHTENRYIYE
+349 ATAHEYTETSYIYE
-363 DYGPWREPAESAHYR
+363 DYGPWREPTESAHYR
-378 YSYPDEN
+378 YSYPNEN
-385 DCSTAELQVTRTEY
+385 DHGTAELQVTRTAY

-450 DTYWYQEDSGWLFT
+450 DTYWYQEDTGWLFT
-464 GNVPSDPNSPVYQAY
+464 GGVPSDPNSSVYQAY
-479 TVTTV
+479 TVATV
-484 AERYAMAYNGTSLA
+484 EERYAMAYNGTSLA

-503 GGNDLML
+503 GNRLML
-510 SIYGREGLQYAALVK
+510 SVYGPDGFQYAALVK

>member
-1 MKRRILVMVLALL
+1 MKRRILVTALALV

-38 LTSLGDSSAAQ
+38 LTSLGDSGAAQ

-71 ASGANST
+71 ASGVNST

-90 VLPYYSLLGEEYN
+90 VLPYYSLLGETYN

-125 LSEATSGQ
+125 RSEAASGQ
-133 GRENSRGTNIMKR
+133 GRANSRGTSIVKR

-158 RLSQQSITEGISPD
+158 RLSQQSVTEGISPD
-172 NSTGY
+172 NSPGY

-197 FFELEFQMDSTETGQ
+197 FFELEFRVDSTETGQ

-256 APEGFGLWYMPVRMQ
+256 APEGFGLWYVPVRMQ
-271 EVTDERSGSSATV
+271 KVTNERSGASGTV
-284 SYSFPVVAECRLAYP
+284 SYSFPVVAECRLVYP
-299 LDIETQRVMLLR
+299 LDIGTQRVMLLR

-317 HILLVTAENDRYVL
+317 HILLVTAENGRYVL
-331 RVLDSGDYR
+331 RVLDSGDYH
-340 LVQQIELCE
+340 LVRQIELCE
-349 ATAYEHTENRYIYE
+349 ATAHEYTETSYIYE
-363 DYGPWREPAESAHYR
+363 DYGPWREPTESAHYR
-378 YSYPDEN
+378 YNYPDEN
-385 DCSTAELQVTRTEY
+385 DRGTAEFQVTHTEY

-450 DTYWYQEDSGWLFT
+450 DTYWYQEDTGWLFT
-464 GNVPSDPNSPVYQAY
+464 EDVPSDPNSSVYQAY
-479 TVTTV
+479 TVATV
-484 AERYAMAYNGTSLA
+484 EERYAMAYNGTSLA

-503 GGNDLML
+503 GNRLML
-510 SIYGREGLQYAALVK
+510 SVYGPDGFQYAALVE
-525 NNVLGQ
+525 NSVLSQEG
-531 IDSTGTANPVC
+531 STGTANPVC

>member
-1 MKRRILVMVLALL
+1 MKRRILVTVLALL
-14 LALGALVTLNSSVS
+14 LALGALVTLNSGIS

-71 ASGANST
+71 ASGVNST

-83 GNRNTTT
+83 GHRETTT
-90 VLPYYSLLGEEYN
+90 VLPYYSLLGETYN

-125 LSEATSGQ
+125 LSEAASGQ
-133 GRENSRGTNIMKR
+133 GRENSRGTSIMKR

-172 NSTGY
+172 NSPGY

-197 FFELEFQMDSTETGQ
+197 FFELEFRVDSTETGQ

-250 QPETDW
+250 QPEADW

-271 EVTDERSGSSATV
+271 EVTDERGGSSGTV

-299 LDIETQRVMLLR
+299 LDIGTQRVMLLR
-311 RSDDGA
+311 QSDDGA

-331 RVLDSGDYR
+331 RVLDSGDYH
-340 LVQQIELCE
+340 LVRQIELCE
-349 ATAYEHTENRYIYE
+349 ATAHEYTETRYIYE
-363 DYGPWREPAESAHYR
+363 DYGPWREPTESAHYR
-378 YSYPDEN
+378 YNYPDEN
-385 DCSTAELQVTRTEY
+385 DHGTAEFQVTRTEY

-450 DTYWYQEDSGWLFT
+450 DTYWYQEDTGWLFT
-464 GNVPSDPNSPVYQAY
+464 EDVPSDPNSSVYQAY
-479 TVTTV
+479 TVATV
-484 AERYAMAYNGTSLA
+484 EERYAMAYNGTSLA

-503 GGNDLML
+503 GNRLML
-510 SIYGREGLQYAALVK
+510 SVYGPDGFQYAALVK
-525 NNVLGQ
+525 NNVLDQ

>member
-1 MKRRILVMVLALL
+1 MKRRILITVLALL

-90 VLPYYSLLGEEYN
+90 VLPYYSLLGETYN

-125 LSEATSGQ
+125 RSEAASGQ
-133 GRENSRGTNIMKR
+133 GRANSRGTNIMKR

-158 RLSQQSITEGISPD
+158 RLSQQSVTEGISPD
-172 NSTGY
+172 NSPGY

-197 FFELEFQMDSTETGQ
+197 FFELEFRVDSTETGQ

-250 QPETDW
+250 QPEADW

-271 EVTDERSGSSATV
+271 EVTDERSGASGTV
-284 SYSFPVVAECRLAYP
+284 SYSFPVVAECRLVYP
-299 LDIETQRVMLLR
+299 LDIGTQRVMLLR

-331 RVLDSGDYR
+331 RVLDSGDYH
-340 LVQQIELCE
+340 LVRQIELCE
-349 ATAYEHTENRYIYE
+349 ATAHEYTETSCIYE
-363 DYGPWREPAESAHYR
+363 DYGPWREPTESAHYR

-385 DCSTAELQVTRTEY
+385 DRGTAEFQVTHTEY

-450 DTYWYQEDSGWLFT
+450 DTYWYQEDTGWLFT
-464 GNVPSDPNSPVYQAY
+464 EDVPSAPNSSVYQAY
-479 TVTTV
+479 TVATV
-484 AERYAMAYNGTSLA
+484 EERYAMAYNGTSLA

-503 GGNDLML
+503 GNRLML
-510 SIYGREGLQYAALVK
+510 SVYGPDGFQYAALVK

>member
-1 MKRRILVMVLALL
+1 M
-14 LALGALVTLNSSVS
+14 
-28 RTALPIEMQV
+28 
-38 LTSLGDSSAAQ
+38 
-49 GLTVDYRI
+49 
-57 ALDSCLRWYTKYDP
+57 
-71 ASGANST
+71 
-78 DFHVT
+78 
-83 GNRNTTT
+83 
-90 VLPYYSLLGEEYN
+90 
-103 DWWIVSGL
+103 
-111 LNGRDTRDPIVSGI
+111 
-125 LSEATSGQ
+125 
-133 GRENSRGTNIMKR
+133 
-146 LYPIDYYDSYPL
+146 
-158 RLSQQSITEGISPD
+158 
-172 NSTGY
+172 
-177 YEDWVNIPFDKLRIP
+177 NIPFDKLRIP

-197 FFELEFQMDSTETGQ
+197 FFELEFRVDSTETGQ

-256 APEGFGLWYMPVRMQ
+256 APEGFGLWYVPVRMQ
-271 EVTDERSGSSATV
+271 KVTNERSGLPETV
-284 SYSFPVVAECRLAYP
+284 RGRFPVVAECRLVYP
-299 LDIETQRVMLLR
+299 LDIGTQRVMLLR
-311 RSDDGA
+311 QSDDGA

-331 RVLDSGDYR
+331 RVLDSGDYH
-340 LVQQIELCE
+340 LVRQIDLCE
-349 ATAYEHTENRYIYE
+349 ATAHEYSETRYIYE
-363 DYGPWREPAESAHYR
+363 DYGPWREPTESAHYR

-385 DCSTAELQVTRTEY
+385 DRGTAELQVTRTEY

-450 DTYWYQEDSGWLFT
+450 DTYWYQEDLGWLFT
-464 GNVPSDPNSPVYQAY
+464 GGVPSDPDSSVYQAY
-479 TVTTV
+479 TVATV
-484 AERYAMAYNGTSLA
+484 EERYAMAYNGTSLA

-503 GGNDLML
+503 GNRLML
-510 SIYGREGLQYAALVK
+510 SVYGPDGFQYAALVE
-525 NNVLGQ
+525 NSVLSQNG
-531 IDSTGTANPVC
+531 GEVTANPVC

>member
-1 MKRRILVMVLALL
+1 MKRRILVTALALV

-125 LSEATSGQ
+125 LSEAASGQ
-133 GRENSRGTNIMKR
+133 GRENSRGTSIMKR

-158 RLSQQSITEGISPD
+158 RLAEQSITEGISPD
-172 NSTGY
+172 NSPGY
-177 YEDWVNIPFDKLRIP
+177 YEDWVNTPFDKLRIP

-197 FFELEFQMDSTETGQ
+197 FFELEFRVDSTETGQ

-250 QPETDW
+250 QPEADW

-271 EVTDERSGSSATV
+271 EVTDERSGASGTV
-284 SYSFPVVAECRLAYP
+284 SYSFPVVAECRLVYP
-299 LDIETQRVMLLR
+299 LDIGTQRVMLLR
-311 RSDDGA
+311 QSDDGA

-331 RVLDSGDYR
+331 RVLDSGDYH
-340 LVQQIELCE
+340 LVRQIELCE

-385 DCSTAELQVTRTEY
+385 DSSTAELQVTRTEY

-450 DTYWYQEDSGWLFT
+450 DTYWYQEDTGWLFT
-464 GNVPSDPNSPVYQAY
+464 EDVPSDPNSSVYQAY
-479 TVTTV
+479 TVATV
-484 AERYAMAYNGTSLA
+484 EERYAMAYNGTSLA

-503 GGNDLML
+503 GNRLML
-510 SIYGREGLQYAALVK
+510 SVYGPDGFQYAALVK

>member
-1 MKRRILVMVLALL
+1 MKRRILVTVLALL

-71 ASGANST
+71 ASGVNST

-90 VLPYYSLLGEEYN
+90 VLPYYSLLGETYN

-125 LSEATSGQ
+125 LSEAASGQ
-133 GRENSRGTNIMKR
+133 GRENSRGTSIMKR

-158 RLSQQSITEGISPD
+158 RLSQQSVTEGISPD
-172 NSTGY
+172 NSPGY

-197 FFELEFQMDSTETGQ
+197 FFELEFRVDSTETGQ

-224 VQNAFTPYCAASED
+224 VQNAFTPYCAASEG

-250 QPETDW
+250 QPEVDW
-256 APEGFGLWYMPVRMQ
+256 VPEGFGLWYMPVRMQ
-271 EVTDERSGSSATV
+271 EVTDERSGLPETV
-284 SYSFPVVAECRLAYP
+284 RGRFPVVAECRLVYP
-299 LDIETQRVMLLR
+299 LDIGTQRVMLLR
-311 RSDDGA
+311 QSDDGA
-317 HILLVTAENDRYVL
+317 HTLLVTAENDRYVL
-331 RVLDSGDYR
+331 RVLDSGDYH
-340 LVQQIELCE
+340 LVRKIELCE
-349 ATAYEHTENRYIYE
+349 ATAHEYTETSYIYE
-363 DYGPWREPAESAHYR
+363 DYGPWREPTESAHYR
-378 YSYPDEN
+378 YNYPDEN
-385 DCSTAELQVTRTEY
+385 DRGTAEFQVTHTEY

-450 DTYWYQEDSGWLFT
+450 DTYWYQEDTGWLFT
-464 GNVPSDPNSPVYQAY
+464 EDVPSDPNSSVYQAY
-479 TVTTV
+479 TVATV
-484 AERYAMAYNGTSLA
+484 EERYAMAYNGTSLA

-503 GGNDLML
+503 GNRLML
-510 SIYGREGLQYAALVK
+510 SVYGPNGLQYAALVE
-525 NNVLGQ
+525 NSVLSQEG
-531 IDSTGTANPVC
+531 STGTANPVC

>member
-1 MKRRILVMVLALL
+1 MKRRILVTVLALL
-14 LALGALVTLNSSVS
+14 LALGALVTLNSGIS

-90 VLPYYSLLGEEYN
+90 VLPYYSLLGETYN

-111 LNGRDTRDPIVSGI
+111 LDERDTRDPIVSGI
-125 LSEATSGQ
+125 LNEAASGQ
-133 GRENSRGTNIMKR
+133 GRENSRGTSIMKR

-172 NSTGY
+172 NSPGY

-197 FFELEFQMDSTETGQ
+197 FFELEFRVDSTETGQ
-212 QMNYVSGSGLQY
+212 QMNYVSDSGLQY
-224 VQNAFTPYCAASED
+224 VQNAFTPYCAASEG

-250 QPETDW
+250 QPEADW

-271 EVTDERSGSSATV
+271 EVTDERSGLPETV
-284 SYSFPVVAECRLAYP
+284 RGRFPVVAECRLVYP
-299 LDIETQRVMLLR
+299 LDIGTQRVMLLR
-311 RSDDGA
+311 QSDDGA

-331 RVLDSGDYR
+331 RVLDSGDYH
-340 LVQQIELCE
+340 LVRKIELCE
-349 ATAYEHTENRYIYE
+349 ATAHEYSETSYIYE
-363 DYGPWREPAESAHYR
+363 DYGPWREPTESAHYR

-385 DCSTAELQVTRTEY
+385 DRGTAELQVTRTEY

-450 DTYWYQEDSGWLFT
+450 DTYWYQEDTGWLFT
-464 GNVPSDPNSPVYQAY
+464 EDVPSDPNSSVYQAY
-479 TVTTV
+479 TVVTV
-484 AERYAMAYNGTSLA
+484 EERYAMAYNGTSLA

-503 GGNDLML
+503 GNRLML
-510 SIYGREGLQYAALVK
+510 SVYGPDGFQYAALVK